1 MNHLLNKP
9 YYQNLIKMMEKQ
21 GSPFFF
27 YDLDQLQNH
36 LQYMDSLL
44 DQDIKLWYACKANPM
59 SAILKIFR
67 NLNFG
72 FDVASKGE
80 LDQALRSGIKA
91 DGILSTGPAKSKT
104 YLKSLLDNEVR
115 IIVLESFQQAL
126 DLNDLSK
133 DLGIKPKTLLRIQLS
148 WEGGQSVLGGN
159 KITPFGLS
167 PEDWEKYP
175 IKDLTNINI
184 IGLHA
189 FQWGNILDIENLEHI
204 WNETCKRLIKFSKKN
219 ELNLEVLDL
228 GGGLGIPYEK
238 DQKNLKFSDVSK
250 ILSNLKKKYELKKIW
265 MELGRFA
272 VGECGYY
279 FAKIIDRKK
288 VRGQEILVL
297 NGGINHIARPALV
310 NQFFPCH
317 PFNISTQKNSIFQIH
332 GPLCTA
338 LDYLGT
344 FELPDNLKSDD
355 WLVFSKIGAYGFT
368 EAMPFFLCHE
378 IPSESIFYKGDF
390 MSPRP
395 PKTSNDWMV

>member
-1 MNHLLNKP
+1 M
-9 YYQNLIKMMEKQ
+9 NLIDGK
-21 GSPFFF
+21 
-27 YDLDQLQNH
+27 
-36 LQYMDSLL
+36 
-44 DQDIKLWYACKANPM
+44 
-59 SAILKIFR
+59 KI
-67 NLNFG
+67 
-72 FDVASKGE
+72 AAE
-80 LDQALRSGIKA
+80 LR
-91 DGILSTGPAKSKT
+91 
-104 YLKSLLDNEVR
+104 
-115 IIVLESFQQAL
+115 
-126 DLNDLSK
+126 
-133 DLGIKPKTLLRIQLS
+133 
-148 WEGGQSVLGGN
+148 
-159 KITPFGLS
+159 
-167 PEDWEKYP
+167 
-175 IKDLTNINI
+175 
-184 IGLHA
+184 
-189 FQWGNILDIENLEHI
+189 
-204 WNETCKRLIKFSKKN
+204 N
-219 ELNLEVLDL
+219 ELKLEVLDL
-228 GGGLGIPYEK
+228 GGGLGIPYER
-238 DQKNLKFSDVSK
+238 DQTTINFSDVSK
-250 ILSNLKKKYELKKIW
+250 ILANLKKRYELKKIW

-279 FAKIIDRKK
+279 FAKIIDRKI

-332 GPLCTA
+332 GPLSTA